1 MVLTGALLAIA
12 LTASADGDRLLLCRP
27 RIVGDPALARGEA
40 VGEAARKF
48 KARFLDY
55 GVACEDAAEGG
66 RAARRAGLRH
76 ALTATAEGRTDGSRY
91 VLALADA
98 EREVELATQTLEVAP
113 GVDPAPLL
121 KTAFAQ
127 VLGKLPREPVQE
139 QHLGAWSVVG
149 GGVAALAAGV
159 ALAASASS
167 AADRADGA
175 ATPGAHLAAVK
186 DWEKKRNWSRL
197 ALGAGGA
204 AVAAGLTWR
213 FAF

>member
-12 LTASADGDRLLLCRP
+12 ITANADGDRLLLCRP

-40 VGEAARKF
+40 VGEAARRL

-76 ALTATAEGRTDGSRY
+76 AVTATAEGRTEGSRY

-98 EREVELATQTLEVAP
+98 ERELELATRTLEVAP
-113 GVDPAPLL
+113 GVDPLPLL
-121 KTAFAQ
+121 RTAFTE
-127 VLGKLPREPVQE
+127 VLAGLPRAPARRTHAAAWTTV
-139 QHLGAWSVVG
+139 GAGVV
-149 GGVAALAAGV
+149 ALAAGV
-159 ALAASASS
+159 ALAASASD
-167 AADRADGA
+167 AADRANGA
-175 ATPGAHLAAVK
+175 NEPGAFTGAR
-186 DWEKKRNWSRL
+186 DEWKRKRTWS
-197 ALGAGGA
+197 AIAFGAGGA
-204 AVAAGLTWR
+204 VLAAGLTWR

>member
-12 LTASADGDRLLLCRP
+12 ITANADGDRLLLCRP

-40 VGEAARKF
+40 IGEAARKV

-76 ALTATAEGRTDGSRY
+76 AVTTTAEGRTEGSRY

-98 EREVELATQTLEVAP
+98 EQEVELVSRTLEVAP
-113 GVDPAPLL
+113 GVDPTPLL
-121 KTAFAQ
+121 RTAFAE
-127 VLGKLPREPVQE
+127 VLTRVPREQPKRTHVAAWTTV
-139 QHLGAWSVVG
+139 GAGVV
-149 GGVAALAAGV
+149 ALAAGV
-159 ALAASASS
+159 ALAVSASD
-167 AADRADGA
+167 AADRANGA
-175 ATPGAHLAAVK
+175 AEPGAYTGAR
-186 DWEKKRNWSRL
+186 DEWKRKRTWSGI

-204 AVAAGLTWR
+204 ALAAGLTWR